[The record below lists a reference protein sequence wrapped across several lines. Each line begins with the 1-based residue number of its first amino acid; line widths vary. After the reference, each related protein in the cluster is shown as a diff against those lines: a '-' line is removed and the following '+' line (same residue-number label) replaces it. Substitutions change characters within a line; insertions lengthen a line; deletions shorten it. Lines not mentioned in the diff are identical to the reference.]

1 MKAVCEKNMQSLS
14 KSSPTGFGM
23 FVRRHHKPQFLQ
35 TCADLMGL
43 PTIGKDVE
51 LPGPRDE
58 STTVPSEL
66 THEDLKPG
74 PSMSKK
80 PDKTQSKISSFL
92 RQRPDQNVR
101 SEDTT
106 PKPMQLPP
114 RLPHEHMK
122 TQWSKQ

>member
-1 MKAVCEKNMQSLS
+1 
-14 KSSPTGFGM
+14 M

-74 PSMSKK
+74 EGPLEDSLYPSR
-80 PDKTQSKISSFL
+80 L
-92 RQRPDQNVR
+92 
-101 SEDTT
+101 
-106 PKPMQLPP
+106 LP
-114 RLPHEHMK
+114 
-122 TQWSKQ
+122 